1 MVECRRA
8 ATSECLFVALRSIA
22 SPACIICDIGGV
34 GFVAVVAVVAVV
46 ATVAV
51 AVVVAAVPL
60 DSPLNWLPWL
70 PIAPRGSPLILTFVV
85 RIRDART
92 RFGLPSWVRG
102 AYSCRLWLCVESGLR
117 AFSGVSGV
125 SGVTRGDTSIRAN
138 NEPTVRLLESR
149 TKSERAFSYSFL
161 VDYCV
166 VGEGFND
173 RSPFI
178 PLRPVPALKFPLSQ
192 PEYP

>member
-1 MVECRRA
+1 M
-8 ATSECLFVALRSIA
+8 
-22 SPACIICDIGGV
+22 
-34 GFVAVVAVVAVV
+34 
-46 ATVAV
+46 
-51 AVVVAAVPL
+51 
-60 DSPLNWLPWL
+60 
-70 PIAPRGSPLILTFVV
+70 V

-102 AYSCRLWLCVESGLR
+102 AYSCRLWLCVESGFR

-138 NEPTVRLLESR
+138 NEPTVRLLKSR

-173 RSPFI
+173 RSPSI

-192 PEYP
+192 PKYPRLPSSTLEHPRAPSMSFIPYASVNPEDERLPPLYFRPIPHRNLEAANIAHLPAAYVKDELRALRHRFVLFSLFSHLPHPY